1 VAKYVMKDTY
11 IGVNGTAI
19 SDHANTC
26 ELEDTADE
34 VDFTAFSTAGY
45 KEIAPGLKD
54 ATVTATL
61 FADFAASSVHAILQ
75 PLYQSGGT
83 FALEI
88 RPTSSAASATNPKA
102 TMTARLF
109 SYSGIAGGIGDAA
122 TFDAVFRNA
131 GTAGLTW
138 ATT

>member
-1 VAKYVMKDTY
+1 MKDTF
-11 IGVNGTAI
+11 ISINGTAI
-19 SDHANTC
+19 SDHANSC

-34 VDFTAFSTAGY
+34 VDFSTFSTAGY
-45 KEIAPGLKD
+45 REISPGLKD

-61 FADFAASSVHAILQ
+61 FSDFAASSVHSILQ
-75 PLYQSGGT
+75 PLYSSGGT
-83 FALEI
+83 FALVI
-88 RPTSSAASATNPKA
+88 RPTSLAAGSTNPSA

-131 GTAGLTW
+131 GTAGLVW
-138 ATT
+138 GTT